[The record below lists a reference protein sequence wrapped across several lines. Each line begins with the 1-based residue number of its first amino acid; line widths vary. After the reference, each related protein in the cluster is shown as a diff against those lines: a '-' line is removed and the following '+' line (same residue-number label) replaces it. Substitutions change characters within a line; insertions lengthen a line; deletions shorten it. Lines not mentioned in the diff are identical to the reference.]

1 MPHLL
6 ARPVQ
11 SEIDTG
17 GKVEDDD
24 LAAEITPDYVVT
36 NFNAHQ
42 LAPTTDTHAR
52 AKLRLSLP
60 DVLDASKA
68 GSGKRCWSGD
78 RARWGRCQGTLEGAR
93 IWAKEPRQAAAAEL
107 GRASGKA
114 NPGGGL
120 SRRQARV
127 LLLT

>member
-6 ARPVQ
+6 ACPVQ
-11 SEIDTG
+11 SEVDTG

-78 RARWGRCQGTLEGAR
+78 RARWGG
-93 IWAKEPRQAAAAEL
+93 IKEVSRVLAFGRRSQDKLPPPNLAEL
-107 GRASGKA
+107 PAKPSPAAGCLGD
-114 NPGGGL
+114 
-120 SRRQARV
+120 RRV
-127 LLLT
+127 FFF